1 MMKDMIR
8 DRLNK
13 MEDLEQRRMLK
24 DLMTGVFLNLVE
36 YQETLNK
43 QIEQRV
49 FDEVLPQEE
58 RHDVYVTLCARE
70 DLDPIHEFLYPIIP
84 EDAEP
89 QTVYLSEASEALARQ
104 EEMKLFTFYM
114 ECGQQELQSLLNS
127 NRTFRGEIVTSG
139 GRHAIT
145 VRLKS
150 SAAYISKVEELYRVF
165 RKNSLP
171 WKSINA
177 PYVFKFVDCVL
188 VSSDD
193 GEAWDKQHAVKELS
207 IHLEEF
213 EPYKRT
219 NMIPL
224 WNIQKLDMKTGGFPV
239 PASDRINYEH
249 VLPLRKTGTEHGYL
263 VDGDESHIR
272 YIKRSEEDITIVSP
286 LEKSDSWTVLKIAGP
301 VATRVG
307 RMDYPLFSN
316 NKREGF
322 AGKYARQ
329 EGRSVR
335 SKGEIARMVHAFQAA
350 EGLELEDVQVV
361 APRPALGIT
370 YPLNAFVSDHVRVET
385 DKHRMILRFS
395 RHGKQPG
402 QAIFLDD
409 LLSFLVSEIQLAF
422 PEYCCEGEWV

>member
-1 MMKDMIR
+1 MKDIIR

-13 MEDLEQRRMLK
+13 MEDLEQRSMLK
-24 DLMTGVFLNLVE
+24 NLMTGVFLNLVE

-58 RHDVYVTLCARE
+58 RHDVYVTLCAHE
-70 DLDPIHEFLYPIIP
+70 DLDPIHEFLYPILP
-84 EDAEP
+84 EDAVP
-89 QTVYLSEASEALARQ
+89 QKVYLSEASEALSRK
-104 EEMKLFTFYM
+104 EEMKLFTCYM
-114 ECGQQELQSLLNS
+114 ECGHRELQSLLHS
-127 NRTFRGEIVTSG
+127 NRTFRGEIVTSE

-145 VRLKS
+145 VRLKPS
-150 SAAYISKVEELYRVF
+150 TAYISKVEELYRVF

-171 WKSINA
+171 WKSVNA
-177 PYVFKFVDCVL
+177 PYIFKFVDCVL

-193 GEAWDKQHAVKELS
+193 GDEWDKQQTVKELS

-213 EPYKRT
+213 ESYKRT

-263 VDGDESHIR
+263 VDGEESHIR
-272 YIKRSEEDITIVSP
+272 YIKRSEEEITIVSP
-286 LEKSDSWTVLKIAGP
+286 LEKSDSWTVLKVAVP
-301 VATRVG
+301 VATRIS

-335 SKGEIARMVHAFQAA
+335 SKGEIARMIHAFQSA

-361 APRPALGIT
+361 APGSGLGIT
-370 YPLNAFVSDHVRVET
+370 YPLNEFVSDHVRVEA

-395 RHGKQPG
+395 KHEIQPEM
-402 QAIFLDD
+402 AIFLDD

>member
-1 MMKDMIR
+1 MKDIIR

-58 RHDVYVTLCARE
+58 RHDVYVTLCARD
-70 DLDPIHEFLYPIIP
+70 DLDPIHEFLYPINP
-84 EDAEP
+84 EDVEP
-89 QTVYLSEASEALARQ
+89 QTVFLSEASEALVRK
-104 EEMKLFTFYM
+104 EEIKLFTFYM
-114 ECGQQELQSLLNS
+114 ECGQQELQALLRS
-127 NRTFRGEIVTSG
+127 NRTFRGQLVTG
-139 GRHAIT
+139 EGRHAIT

-150 SAAYISKVEELYRVF
+150 STAYISKVEELYRIF
-165 RKNSLP
+165 CKNSLP

-177 PYVFKFVDCVL
+177 PYVFKFVDCIL
-188 VSSDD
+188 VGSDGD
-193 GEAWDKQHAVKELS
+193 TWDKQHVVKELS

-213 EPYKRT
+213 ESYKRT

-249 VLPLRKTGTEHGYL
+249 VLPLRKTGSEHGYL

-272 YIKRSEEDITIVSP
+272 YIKRSEDEITIVSP
-286 LEKSDSWTVLKIAGP
+286 LEKSDSWTVLKIAGY
-301 VATRVG
+301 VETRIG
-307 RMDYPLFSN
+307 RMDFPLFTN
-316 NKREGF
+316 AKREGF

-335 SKGEIARMVHAFQAA
+335 SKGEIARMVHAYQAA
-350 EGLELEDVQVV
+350 EGLELEDVIVV
-361 APRPALGIT
+361 APGPALGIT
-370 YPLNAFVSDHVRVET
+370 YSLNGFVSDHVRVEA

-395 RHGKQPG
+395 KHGIQPE

-422 PEYCCEGEWV
+422 PEYRCEGEWM

>member
-1 MMKDMIR
+1 MKDIIR

-24 DLMTGVFLNLVE
+24 NLMTGVFLNLVE

-49 FDEVLPQEE
+49 FDEVMPQEE
-58 RHDVYVTLCARE
+58 RHDVYVTLCQRE
-70 DLDPIHEFLYPIIP
+70 ELDPLHEFLYPILP
-84 EDAEP
+84 EDVVP
-89 QTVYLSEASEALARQ
+89 PKVYLSEASEAMARG
-104 EEMKLFTFYM
+104 EEMTLFTFYM
-114 ECGQQELQSLLNS
+114 ECGHGELQSLLHS
-127 NRTFRGEIVTSG
+127 DRTFGGEIVTDDGKHS
-139 GRHAIT
+139 IT
-145 VRLKS
+145 VRLKPS
-150 SAAYISKVEELYRVF
+150 NVYISKVEELYQVF

-171 WKSINA
+171 WKSVNA
-177 PYVFKFVDCVL
+177 PYIHKFVDCIL
-188 VSSDD
+188 VGSDD
-193 GEAWDKQHAVKELS
+193 KDQWNPQHTVKELS

-213 EPYKRT
+213 ESYKRT
-219 NMIPL
+219 NMVPL

-272 YIKRSEEDITIVSP
+272 YIKRSEEEITIVSP
-286 LEKSDSWTVLKIAGP
+286 LEKSDSWTVLKVAGP
-301 VATRVG
+301 VATRIG
-307 RMDYPLFSN
+307 RMDFPLFSN

-350 EGLELEDVQVV
+350 EGLELEEVQVV
-361 APRPALGIT
+361 APGPALGIT
-370 YPLNAFVSDHVRVET
+370 YPLNGFVSDHVRVEA

-395 RHGKQPG
+395 KHGIQPE

-409 LLSFLVSEIQLAF
+409 LLSFLVAEIQLAF
-422 PEYCCEGEWV
+422 PEYRCEGEWM